1 MLTACNITGSCVS
14 SRTAC
19 LGCGQHLNTQ
29 GAARLARIVS
39 QQMQGLFAA
48 TLGGAM
54 LPRSGCS
61 GSATRA
67 EHVSM
72 RLPTGGCKN
81 RAAGLPVPWRSCRA
95 CGAPGSW
102 CSNAK
107 LMRVSAAVAEP
118 QDEASKMLAA
128 FTPNCAPTSH
138 SHRRAQWC
146 MLSDAAAAAAAAA
159 AHLKHQA
166 WRSACVHDVGGPS
179 STG

>member
-61 GSATRA
+61 GSATSA

-72 RLPTGGCKN
+72 RLPPVGARTGQLACLSRGVRAVHAAPQLLVLEREADACV
-81 RAAGLPVPWRSCRA
+81 RRCSGAAGR
-95 CGAPGSW
+95 GI
-102 CSNAK
+102 
-107 LMRVSAAVAEP
+107 
-118 QDEASKMLAA
+118 
-128 FTPNCAPTSH
+128 
-138 SHRRAQWC
+138 
-146 MLSDAAAAAAAAA
+146 
-159 AHLKHQA
+159 
-166 WRSACVHDVGGPS
+166 
-179 STG
+179 